1 MLMNEQNAQ
10 ISQDFS
16 WSVVTFTDT
25 GKVRKINEDD
35 FMANTPQA
43 HWAVAD
49 GMGGHDAGDVASQAI
64 SKALEKIEQTAKF
77 DAFVDHVEDCLIE
90 VNQTLQTL
98 AGDGDR
104 VIGSTVAGLAI
115 HKQHVLYYWV
125 GDSRIYRFRNKTLK
139 QLSIDHTYTQELVD
153 QGKISLAEVADHPDK
168 NVITR
173 AVGADEH
180 LFVDFEMEKIKA
192 NDVFFICS
200 DGVEKEM
207 DDKQVEQ
214 VLVEHQDNM
223 ADAGQIILDTVLAK
237 GARDNVTFILVSLQQ
252 Q

>member
-1 MLMNEQNAQ
+1 MSELNTK
-10 ISQDFS
+10 ISADFT
-16 WSVVTFTDT
+16 WSVVSFTDT

-35 FMANTPQA
+35 FMANNAQA

-64 SKALEKIEQTAKF
+64 SKALYKIDQTAEF
-77 DAFVDHVEDCLIE
+77 GVFVDRVEDCLIE
-90 VNQTLQTL
+90 VNQNLRTL
-98 AGDGDR
+98 AGGGDR

-115 HKQHVLYYWV
+115 QQQYALYYWV
-125 GDSRIYRFRNKTLK
+125 GDSRVYRFRNKTLK

-153 QGKISLAEVADHPDK
+153 QGKISIAEVANHPDK

-180 LFVDFEMEKIKA
+180 LFVDFEIEKIKA
-192 NDVFFICS
+192 NDVYFICS

-214 VLVEHQDNM
+214 ILVEHQDNM
-223 ADAGQIILDTVLAK
+223 ADAGKIILDTVIAK